1 MAHRNITASDLT
13 FGIEIEGQLPTRTIN
28 DETIQI
34 GGYHRGIQIPGL
46 PPGWKAEDDCSI
58 DGRSGFENVEIVSPI
73 LRGADGLRQL
83 IEVCQQLRLWGWK
96 MNTSCGCHIHIGT
109 SALRSDSLT
118 QSPEFLRKVAAL
130 VMRNETGLFAATG
143 TKTREYNYSYS
154 SSARADLAAIIRT
167 LTPESA
173 RRYTERGRTL
183 NLQPLVSD
191 KQTIEFRVFQSGIKV
206 SKVATYVQLCLGLVA
221 KAYSM
226 KRRAKFSVDNADL
239 QGTGGRVHQLKHD
252 LCWLNYRGM
261 AEKRHGRILSDDQIE
276 AFRAIGDTLGFAPTV
291 AESILELDRL
301 GAKYD
306 SDTRRETGH
315 RMSMTTR

>member
-1 MAHRNITASDLT
+1 MGHRNITAADLT
-13 FGIEIEGQLPTRTIN
+13 FGIEIEGQLPTRTIT
-28 DETIQI
+28 DQGIRI

-46 PPGWKAEDDCSI
+46 PTGWKAEDDCSI
-58 DGRSGFENVEIVSPI
+58 GDRAGFENLEIVSPI

-96 MNTSCGCHIHIGT
+96 MNPTCGCHIHIGT
-109 SALRSDSLT
+109 SALRSDALN

-130 VMRNETGLFAATG
+130 VMRNETGLFASTG
-143 TKTREYNYSYS
+143 TKTREYSHYC
-154 SSARADLAAIIRT
+154 SSARRDLADVIRQ
-167 LTPESA
+167 LTPELA
-173 RRYTERGRTL
+173 RRTTERGRTL
-183 NLQPLVSD
+183 NLQPLLSS
-191 KQTIEFRVFQSGIKV
+191 KQTIEFRVFQAGIKV
-206 SKVATYVQLCLGLVA
+206 AKIATYVQLCLGLVA

-261 AEKRHGRILSDDQIE
+261 AENRHGRLLTDDQIE
-276 AFRAIGDTLGFAPTV
+276 AHRAIGDVLGFAPTV
-291 AESILELDRL
+291 AESIRELDRL

-306 SDTRRETGH
+306 ADNRGETGH
-315 RMSMTTR
+315 RVSMITR